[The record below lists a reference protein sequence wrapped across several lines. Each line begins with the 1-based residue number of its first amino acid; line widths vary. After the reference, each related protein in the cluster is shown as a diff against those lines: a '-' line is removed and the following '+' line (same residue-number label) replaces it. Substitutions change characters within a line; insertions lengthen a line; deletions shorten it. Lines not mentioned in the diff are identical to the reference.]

1 MEITHL
7 AIDSKFMINGK
18 SYTLV
23 SVNGDGCNIIDS
35 NNKRMLSQNFS
46 PDGHTVEIGY
56 LNHLVEKYARNI

>member
-23 SVNGDGCNIIDS
+23 SVIGDGCNIIDS
-35 NNKRMLSQNFS
+35 NNKRMLSQNFY
-46 PDGHTVEIGY
+46 PDGHIVEIGY